1 MALQGPVLATMLKLV
16 GSKFSV
22 GFQLCIDAAK
32 QSARQEQKG
41 ANKLESLSIPV
52 APVARGPCFS
62 DVCLRLAGR
71 EPYTLTQV
79 LQPGSIGRP
88 IGNSVMFCSL

>member
-1 MALQGPVLATMLKLV
+1 MATPLPFFAHPY
-16 GSKFSV
+16 
-22 GFQLCIDAAK
+22 
-32 QSARQEQKG
+32 E
-41 ANKLESLSIPV
+41 LSIPV
-52 APVARGPCFS
+52 APVARGLCFT